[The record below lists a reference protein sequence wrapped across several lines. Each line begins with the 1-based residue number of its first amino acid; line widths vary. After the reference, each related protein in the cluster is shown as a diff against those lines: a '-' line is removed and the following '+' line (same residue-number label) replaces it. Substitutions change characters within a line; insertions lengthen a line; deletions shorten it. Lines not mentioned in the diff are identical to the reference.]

1 MAVIKVFPKP
11 VARALARWIVLLL
24 GWVWLG
30 AQGQRLGWALAS
42 GVVPVAF
49 WWTMRLVLAQSRTM
63 QSLPRS
69 SAGVLGVLTSLGA
82 LLITIFP
89 QLGLDAL
96 LLLALFWA
104 AWLALL
110 DASAATS
117 HCSRR
122 WVGWPPL
129 IAASLCA
136 LATAAP
142 LSVSLPISL
151 SVPLYAAMT
160 VAAVPLLLLLATWLG
175 REAPRQAIGF
185 IHVDS
190 HPAAV
195 IPATAMGLMMGTLW
209 LGSAW
214 CSSAGWSNAQV
225 VVLHLAV
232 MSVLPALT
240 RLELLPKRL
249 PHLVAQ
255 RLPLVFV
262 VAASLALLAGMQSIH
277 GLVGMALL
285 SIAWAMHS
293 GRHVEASRTQ
303 GHASALGGL
312 VVLGGP
318 VLLLLVGG
326 LSPLLGPQAL
336 QWAYGLL
343 GALALIN
350 LFTSITARKTVV
362 HPSQP
367 AYRSAISPKKS

>member
-1 MAVIKVFPKP
+1 MPDTKLSKLNPLLPKP

-30 AQGQRLGWALAS
+30 AQGQRLGWTLAS
-42 GVVPVAF
+42 GVVPVAL
-49 WWTMRLVLAQSRTM
+49 WWAMRLVLAPSHIM

-69 SAGVLGVLTSLGA
+69 SAACLGGLTSLGA
-82 LLITIFP
+82 LLITVFP
-89 QLGLDAL
+89 QLGLSVL
-96 LLLALFWA
+96 SLLAALWA

-110 DASAATS
+110 DTSAATS
-117 HCSRR
+117 QCSGR
-122 WVGWPPL
+122 WVGWPPML
-129 IAASLCA
+129 AASMCA
-136 LATAAP
+136 IATAAP
-142 LSVSLPISL
+142 FSGT
-151 SVPLYAAMT
+151 MT
-160 VAAVPLLLLLATWLG
+160 VVAVPLLLLVATWLG
-175 REAPRQAIGF
+175 REAPKHTVEF

-214 CSSAGWSNAQV
+214 CSSAGWTNAQV

-249 PHLVAQ
+249 PHHVAQ
-255 RLPLVFV
+255 RLPLIFV

-277 GLVGMALL
+277 GLIGMALL
-285 SIAWAMHS
+285 TLAWAMHA
-293 GRHVEASRTQ
+293 GRYVVTSSVQWHV
-303 GHASALGGL
+303 SA
-312 VVLGGP
+312 LGGP
-318 VLLLLVGG
+318 VLLLLVGW

-343 GALALIN
+343 GALALIA
-350 LFTSITARKTVV
+350 LVRARKDVLQ
-362 HPSQP
+362 HPSISQP
-367 AYRSAISPKKS
+367 LNDLA